1 MSKHLERDLER
12 LKREILVMGALAED
26 AMRKALDALFQG
38 RQDLASEVIRGDG
51 DLDLKEVE
59 VEEECLKILA
69 LHQPVAAD
77 LRFIVAVLKVNNDLE
92 RMGDLAQSIAE
103 RAQMIGKL
111 TPMAPP
117 ATLHEL
123 ADRVR
128 MMVKR
133 SLDALVRLDPH
144 LGRSVCRDDDE
155 VDDLHRTLFLAMQD
169 AMMNDPK
176 VVPNAVCIIS
186 VSRALERIADLA
198 TNIAEDVVF
207 TVEGEVIRHRR
218 GGGELGDV
226 IPIQRGT

>member
-1 MSKHLERDLER
+1 VSKHLERDLER

-111 TPMAPP
+111 APMAPP
-117 ATLHEL
+117 ATLHDL

-144 LGRSVCRDDDE
+144 HDTLLFRYNYPWHRVRSFRNLIVHDYYNIRMEAVWQIIIKD
-155 VDDLHRTLFLAMQD
+155 VPDLQ
-169 AMMNDPK
+169 K
-176 VVPNAVCIIS
+176 IIAS
-186 VSRALERIADLA
+186 ILKNEF
-198 TNIAEDVVF
+198 E
-207 TVEGEVIRHRR
+207 
-218 GGGELGDV
+218 
-226 IPIQRGT
+226 